1 MIFLF
6 FSGDLTAEDVL
17 KICHKAMIE
26 GEKDFGVK
34 SKLILASVVGL
45 WDYAMPIAKLA
56 LKYKEF
62 VCGVDIGNDFR
73 KSPKK

>member
-1 MIFLF
+1 
-6 FSGDLTAEDVL
+6 
-17 KICHKAMIE
+17 MIE
-26 GEKDFGVK
+26 GEKVLGVK

-62 VCGVDIGNDFR
+62 VCGVDIGNDLLKNTKTKYFFL
-73 KSPKK
+73 

>member
-1 MIFLF
+1 
-6 FSGDLTAEDVL
+6 
-17 KICHKAMIE
+17 MIE

-62 VCGVDIGNDFR
+62 VCGVDIGNDFI
-73 KSPKK
+73 KKLNKIKKLFFLKNHLLSFISWL

>member
-1 MIFLF
+1 
-6 FSGDLTAEDVL
+6 
-17 KICHKAMIE
+17 MIE

-73 KSPKK
+73 KNPKKSLRNEIRLNLFFSREL

>member
-1 MIFLF
+1 ML
-6 FSGDLTAEDVL
+6 E
-17 KICHKAMIE
+17 ICNEAMIA

-56 LKYKEF
+56 LKYKDF
-62 VCGVDIGNDFR
+62 VCGVDIGNGAKTILKCSTVFI
-73 KSPKK
+73 

>member
-1 MIFLF
+1 
-6 FSGDLTAEDVL
+6 
-17 KICHKAMIE
+17 MIE
-26 GEKDFGVK
+26 GEKVLGVK

-62 VCGVDIGNDFR
+62 VCGVDIGNDFI
-73 KSPKK
+73 KNHKNIKKIFFKII

>member
-1 MIFLF
+1 
-6 FSGDLTAEDVL
+6 
-17 KICHKAMIE
+17 MIE
-26 GEKDFGVK
+26 GEKVFGVK

-62 VCGVDIGNDFR
+62 VCGVDIGNDLIL
-73 KSPKK
+73 